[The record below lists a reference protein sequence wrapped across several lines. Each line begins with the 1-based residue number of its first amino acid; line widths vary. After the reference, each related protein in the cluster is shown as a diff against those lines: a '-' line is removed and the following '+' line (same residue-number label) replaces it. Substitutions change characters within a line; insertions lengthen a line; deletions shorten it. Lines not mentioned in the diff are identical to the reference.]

1 MGNCDGNE
9 GGVEKLLEIV
19 PRKVFFTKGVGR
31 HKSRLVSFEM
41 ALRDAGI
48 AQFNLVEVSSIFPPN
63 AEIISREE
71 GIKLLK
77 PGQIVF
83 VVLSRNESDELNR
96 MVSAS
101 VGLAVPRDRNLH
113 GYLSEHHSFGETEE
127 VAGSYA
133 EDLAAEMLASTLGL
147 TRHLIW
153 DEENQIW
160 KLDDRILLTMNVTA
174 TAIVEKPGEWT
185 TVVAAAVLIP

>member
-1 MGNCDGNE
+1 MIN
-9 GGVEKLLEIV
+9 LV

-31 HKSRLVSFEM
+31 HKSKLVSFER

-63 AEIISREE
+63 AEIIPKEE
-71 GIKLLK
+71 GLKLLK

-83 VVLSRNESDELNR
+83 VVLARNESNELNR
-96 MVSAS
+96 LIAAS

-113 GYLSEHHSFGETEE
+113 GYISEHHSFGETEE

-147 TRHLIW
+147 SCHLVW
-153 DEENQIW
+153 DEEKEIW
-160 KLDDRILLTMNVTA
+160 KLDDRILLTMNITSTA
-174 TAIVEKPGEWT
+174 VVEKPGEWT